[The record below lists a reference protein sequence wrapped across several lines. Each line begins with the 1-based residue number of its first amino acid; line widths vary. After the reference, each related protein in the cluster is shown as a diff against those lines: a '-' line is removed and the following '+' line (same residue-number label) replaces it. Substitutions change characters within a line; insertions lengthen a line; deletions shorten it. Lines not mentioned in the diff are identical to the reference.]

1 MRCPFCGA
9 IDTRVVDSRLVGDSD
24 QVRRRRECNDCEE
37 RFTTYETAELNLPRV
52 IKSRGNREP
61 FSENK
66 LQSGFQK
73 ALQKRPVSVDAIDRA
88 VGRVRHRCLIAGERE
103 IDAQRIGGWVMD
115 ELKQLDEVAYIR
127 FASVYRHFED
137 AAAFR
142 AALDTLQR
150 VEPSLK
156 VDANQLSLLE
166 ETDDRSAKGRPAER
180 GPTERGPT
188 ERGTDEA
195 HRAESAPADD
205 GVDVPVTPPADQPS
219 RKRSGKR

>member
-37 RFTTYETAELNLPRV
+37 RFTTYESAELNLPRV
-52 IKSRGNREP
+52 VKSRGNREP
-61 FSENK
+61 FSEAK

-88 VGRVRHRCLIAGERE
+88 VSRVLHRCLTAGERE

-127 FASVYRHFED
+127 FASVYRRFED
-137 AAAFR
+137 ADAFR
-142 AALDTLQR
+142 EALDTLQR
-150 VEPSLK
+150 VEPAPK
-156 VDANQLSLLE
+156 ADANQLSLLE
-166 ETDDRSAKGRPAER
+166 D
-180 GPTERGPT
+180 GPQKPG
-188 ERGTDEA
+188 GT
-195 HRAESAPADD
+195 APAAAPP
-205 GVDVPVTPPADQPS
+205 GLPVV
-219 RKRSGKR
+219 SGKRGKRGAKR